1 MFKSCSKFFS
11 AIRLIPLC
19 AFMILFLNNVHAQDN
34 LTGRIYEDKTK
45 VMLPGIIV
53 KNLKTQGTAISDRT
67 GAFSI
72 PAHIGD
78 LVVFSAF
85 SYAPD
90 TLYVTAAKYTEIVM
104 VLKST
109 MLNEVKV
116 TGQEI
121 KLGNLKAAPTL
132 SPINSQGLTYS
143 TDSKGNYTGGL
154 TTHIFDSHSAE
165 KKRQHNVQFAK
176 DQQVKDKIA
185 AIFSP
190 KGLKDYIPLEGQE
203 MQNFIVTYT
212 PDIKTFTDPGF
223 NLTTYLST
231 SYQEFLKI
239 PEQERKSATFQQI
252 LKPAGQ

>member
-1 MFKSCSKFFS
+1 MIRYLFF
-11 AIRLIPLC
+11 A
-19 AFMILFLNNVHAQDN
+19 AFFFLFISTTYAQDN
-34 LTGRIYEDKTK
+34 LTGRVYEDKTK
-45 VMLPGIIV
+45 VALPGIVI
-53 KNLKTQGTAISDRT
+53 KNLKTQSTTISDRT
-67 GAFSI
+67 GAYSI

-90 TLYVTAAKYTEIVM
+90 TLYVTAVKYTEIVM
-104 VLKST
+104 VLKSN

-154 TTHIFDSHSAE
+154 TAHIFDSHSAE
-165 KKRQHNVQFAK
+165 KKRQHNAQFTK

-190 KGLKDYIPLEGQE
+190 EGLKDYVPLEGQE

-212 PDIKTFTDPGF
+212 PDIKTYTDPNF
-223 NLTTYLST
+223 NLAIYINT
-231 SYQEFLKI
+231 SYQEFMKI
-239 PEQERKSATFQQI
+239 PEDERKSKTFQQI